1 MVKVIVLGGTR
12 YGRFLNS
19 INESN
24 LVSAL
29 SKAVVSGLSNSG
41 QHEITILTT
50 SDDLPTSQILE
61 GTHIVKTDYSK
72 DSLIAEFSGHDAVI
86 STLGGSAS
94 HLQSRAIEAALH
106 SSVRRFIPSEFG
118 IDTADLALM
127 KLVHPLQRK
136 IETQNQL
143 KKLAADHPGFSYT
156 LLSTGPWFDL
166 VSRFFCGYHAQD

>member
-19 INESN
+19 ISESN
-24 LVSAL
+24 EFSAL
-29 SKAVVSGLSNSG
+29 SKAVVLGLSNSG
-41 QHEITILTT
+41 GHKITILTT
-50 SDDLPTSQILE
+50 SDNLPTPELLE
-61 GTHIVKTDYSK
+61 GTRIVKTDYSK
-72 DSLIAEFSGHDAVI
+72 DSLIAEFSGHDAVV

-127 KLVHPLQRK
+127 KLVYPLQKK
-136 IETQNQL
+136 IETQNHL

-166 VSRFFCGYHAQD
+166 VGRFFCGYHV